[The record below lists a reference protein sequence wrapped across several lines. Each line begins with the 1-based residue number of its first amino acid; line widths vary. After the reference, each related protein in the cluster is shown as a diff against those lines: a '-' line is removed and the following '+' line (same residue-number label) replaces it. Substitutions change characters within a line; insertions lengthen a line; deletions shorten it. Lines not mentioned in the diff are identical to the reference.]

1 MNLREMNYVVAIYE
15 EQSISKAAERLYISQ
30 PSLSKFLINLER
42 ELNAQLFDRTTNP
55 LTPTE
60 YGRAY
65 IETARSMLNLNSDML
80 RRMEDIRNYETGL
93 LRIGMSVVRSAYYI
107 PMVLPEF
114 HRRFPGIQISLEEES
129 ATVLEQHLLQGRLDV
144 AITSGIV
151 MDPQINCEV
160 IRRERIYFAVPR
172 GYVKGADDSCKFGDV
187 APLIPW
193 KQTRFVL
200 LHKQQRVRQI
210 ADQVFA
216 DYGLEPQVIME
227 TKITDTALKLCAKG
241 MCCAFVSEV
250 TKEDPFYRDMEAD
263 YYELDERYSLPVI
276 AACRRGA
283 YIPQSVRY
291 FLQILNEGD
300 GRA

>member
-1 MNLREMNYVVAIYE
+1 MNLREMNYVIAIYE
-15 EQSISKAAERLYISQ
+15 EQSISKAAERLFISQ

-42 ELNAQLFDRTTNP
+42 ELEVQLFDRTTNP

-65 IETARSMLNLNSDML
+65 IEAARAMLNLNSDLL
-80 RRMEDIRNYETGL
+80 RRMDDIRNSETGT

-107 PMVLPEF
+107 PLVLPVF
-114 HRRFPGIQISLEEES
+114 HRCFPGIQISLEEES

-151 MDPQINCEV
+151 MDPQIACDV

-172 GYVKGADDSCKFGDV
+172 GYVEGAKASYEFEDIV
-187 APLIPW
+187 PLISW
-193 KQTRFVL
+193 DQARFVL
-200 LHKQQRVRQI
+200 LHKKQRVRQI

-216 DYGLEPQVIME
+216 DYGITPQGIME

-263 YYELDERYSLPVI
+263 YYVLDERYSLPVI
-276 AACRRGA
+276 AAYRRGA
-283 YIPQSVRY
+283 YIPQSVCH
-291 FLQILNEGD
+291 FLNILIES
-300 GRA
+300 GR